1 MARTRKGT
9 RSGHGKRHNGKA
21 TLSSASSAAPK
32 RSQARMTIVGAE
44 PPTPAP
50 VRDDLRSLDA
60 LPRFELKTAAYEA
73 RTASG
78 PVNGNGHRRTSE
90 QTQVAEDYA
99 DEVDEFESSVVPDEP
114 TSTDD
119 DVRRELDAT
128 WIQSLRFART
138 ATWAMPAGAFGF
150 ALASLWGWP
159 TPTGGPA
166 GLSPAGWLA
175 TTLASLALALLGA
188 VALAALLG
196 ATSGRRPAAVALIA
210 MVTGTVVFIP
220 VLGLVGI
227 ARPAIARLP
236 AQIRP
241 QVAGSLD
248 GWLLEGG
255 VVRWLSV
262 GGLALLGSG
271 WFLMGCAVVAS
282 GILNRTDGVL
292 LILAVSVAG
301 AAAYQS
307 WQFLLVIAA
316 MIMVAGGLGLAWTA
330 WRLAPDGQVP
340 DDDPT

>member
-1 MARTRKGT
+1 M
-9 RSGHGKRHNGKA
+9 S
-21 TLSSASSAAPK
+21 
-32 RSQARMTIVGAE
+32 IVGAD
-44 PPTPAP
+44 PIAPAP
-50 VRDDLRSLDA
+50 VRDDLRALDA
-60 LPRFELKTAAYEA
+60 LPRIELKTAPHEA
-73 RTASG
+73 RATST
-78 PVNGNGHRRTSE
+78 PVNGHGYRRTSE
-90 QTQVAEDYA
+90 QTQVAEDFA
-99 DEVDEFESSVVPDEP
+99 DPADDFEMEPSFVPDELP
-114 TSTDD
+114 STDD
-119 DVRRELDAT
+119 DARRELDAT
-128 WIQSLRFART
+128 WIQSLRFARS
-138 ATWAMPAGAFGF
+138 ATWALPVGAFGF

-175 TTLASLALALLGA
+175 TMLVSLALALLGA

-196 ATSGRRPAAVALIA
+196 ATSGRRPAAAALVAMIS
-210 MVTGTVVFIP
+210 GTVVFVP

-248 GWLLEGG
+248 GWLLDGG

-262 GGLALLGSG
+262 GGLGLLGAG
-271 WFLMGCAVVAS
+271 WFLMGCAVLAS

-292 LILAVSVAG
+292 LIAAVSVAG

-340 DDDPT
+340 ED